1 MLVLSNSVDYQ
12 HTIWTLQAMD
22 KETKQVT
29 VNPFKRLTKNII
41 KVNRTPIVQA
51 WSKVDDLNLMCILF
65 LSSVTD
71 YVPYGSWEE
80 VKLMNL
86 APELVLTIVADVIA
100 GIILYFVCKWLDG
113 KK

>member
-1 MLVLSNSVDYQ
+1 MLRVFLVIYLS
-12 HTIWTLQAMD
+12 TIWVLQVVD

-29 VNPFKRLTKNII
+29 VNPFKKLTKNII
-41 KVNRTPIVQA
+41 EVNRTPIVQA
-51 WSKVDDLNLMCILF
+51 LSEVDDLNLMCILF

-80 VKLMNL
+80 VKLMSL
-86 APELVLTIVADVIA
+86 IPELALTIIADVIA
-100 GIILYFVCKWLDG
+100 GIILYFICKWLDG

>member
-1 MLVLSNSVDYQ
+1 MLRVFLVIYLS
-12 HTIWTLQAMD
+12 TIWVLQVVD

-29 VNPFKRLTKNII
+29 VNPFKKLTKNII

-51 WSKVDDLNLMCILF
+51 LSEVDDLNLMCILF

-80 VKLMNL
+80 VKLMSL
-86 APELVLTIVADVIA
+86 MPELALTIIADVIA
-100 GIILYFVCKWLDG
+100 GIILYFICKWLDS
-113 KK
+113 KE

>member
-12 HTIWTLQAMD
+12 HTIWALQVVD

-29 VNPFKRLTKNII
+29 VNPCKRLTKNII

-51 WSKVDDLNLMCILF
+51 LSEVDDLNLMCILF

-71 YVPYGSWEE
+71 YVPYGSWDEL
-80 VKLMNL
+80 KLLSLIIEL
-86 APELVLTIVADVIA
+86 AITIIADVIT
-100 GIILYFVCKWLDG
+100 GIILYFVWRLLDS
-113 KK
+113 KE

>member
-1 MLVLSNSVDYQ
+1 MLVISSSVDYQ
-12 HTIWTLQAMD
+12 HTIWALQVVD

-41 KVNRTPIVQA
+41 EVNRTPIAQEL
-51 WSKVDDLNLMCILF
+51 SNVDDLNLMCILF

-71 YVPYGSWEE
+71 YVPYGSWKE
-80 VKLMNL
+80 VKLMSL
-86 APELVLTIVADVIA
+86 IPELALTIIA

-113 KK
+113 TK

>member
-1 MLVLSNSVDYQ
+1 V
-12 HTIWTLQAMD
+12 D

-41 KVNRTPIVQA
+41 EVNRTPIVQA
-51 WSKVDDLNLMCILF
+51 LSEVDDLNLMCILF

-80 VKLMNL
+80 VKLMSL
-86 APELVLTIVADVIA
+86 IPELVLTIIADVIA

-113 KK
+113 

>member
-12 HTIWTLQAMD
+12 HTIWAFQTVD

-71 YVPYGSWEE
+71 YVPYGSWDEL
-80 VKLMNL
+80 KLLSLIIEL
-86 APELVLTIVADVIA
+86 AITIIADVIA

>member
-1 MLVLSNSVDYQ
+1 MRVLSNSVDYQ
-12 HTIWTLQAMD
+12 HTIWALQAVD

-29 VNPFKRLTKNII
+29 VKSFKRLTKNII
-41 KVNRTPIVQA
+41 TMNRTPIVQA
-51 WSKVDDLNLMCILF
+51 WSEGDDLNLVWYTI

>member
-1 MLVLSNSVDYQ
+1 
-12 HTIWTLQAMD
+12 MD

-41 KVNRTPIVQA
+41 EVNRTPIVQA
-51 WSKVDDLNLMCILF
+51 LSNVDGPNVVWYTI

>member
-1 MLVLSNSVDYQ
+1 MLRVFLVIYLS
-12 HTIWTLQAMD
+12 TIWVLQVVD

-29 VNPFKRLTKNII
+29 VNPFKKLTKNII
-41 KVNRTPIVQA
+41 EVNRTPIVQA
-51 WSKVDDLNLMCILF
+51 LSEVDDLNLMCILF

-86 APELVLTIVADVIA
+86 APELVLTIIADVIA